1 MQMIMATRS
10 QTWGHVA
17 ASPGTGRRRLFR
29 KPSPVIR
36 LASFVSSIRGWMES
50 EKRSKNVVHS
60 RDYRFGVCHEMVF
73 DFFIQ
78 ES

>member
-1 MQMIMATRS
+1 
-10 QTWGHVA
+10 
-17 ASPGTGRRRLFR
+17 
-29 KPSPVIR
+29 VIR
-36 LASFVSSIRGWMES
+36 LASFVSSIRGSMKS
-50 EKRSKNVVHS
+50 EKRSKNFLHS

>member
-1 MQMIMATRS
+1 
-10 QTWGHVA
+10 
-17 ASPGTGRRRLFR
+17 
-29 KPSPVIR
+29 VIR
-36 LASFVSSIRGWMES
+36 LASFISSIRGSMKS
-50 EKRSKNVVHS
+50 EKRSKTFLHS